1 MDVLHINNDSNQSEE
16 SKIEMPNDFT
26 GCNLLQKVYLL
37 KGQIQILCRCTSE
50 LYLTP
55 APFVK
60 TIKPGQI
67 FRLLKYLS
75 KIRMA
80 QLSTALGHENKVVLA
95 AMPEVY
101 DSFVKLMNDFLRFA
115 AEDLTLYLPNILE
128 FIAQLFTDIRQTG
141 GIQQTG
147 EKPFATLKNSL
158 HELLESLC
166 DIFGAGVSIEKYAD
180 EIIPFVISDFLPAN
194 ETITLNITGGVN
206 SSLSKK
212 QKKTSQQAAGMNLL
226 NREAKKR
233 VTNSLTVASS
243 LKALA
248 SVLNSSG
255 TFLSESCHR
264 SIQAC
269 VIGTCMD
276 VQRSGIKGRPIP
288 FNEPECRSSLYQALY
303 SLLSNPHPKTPAPFR
318 HAFGIFRH
326 GHLND
331 RHPRVQDV
339 CLQGN
344 IS

>member
-1 MDVLHINNDSNQSEE
+1 MDVLHINNDSNQFEG

-37 KGQIQILCRCTSE
+37 KGQIQILCCCTSE

-115 AEDLTLYLPNILE
+115 SEDLTLYLPNILE
-128 FIAQLFTDIRQTG
+128 FITQLLTDIRQTG

-158 HELLESLC
+158 HH
-166 DIFGAGVSIEKYAD
+166 FGASPSATMY
-180 EIIPFVISDFLPAN
+180 P
-194 ETITLNITGGVN
+194 
-206 SSLSKK
+206 
-212 QKKTSQQAAGMNLL
+212 
-226 NREAKKR
+226 
-233 VTNSLTVASS
+233 
-243 LKALA
+243 
-248 SVLNSSG
+248 
-255 TFLSESCHR
+255 
-264 SIQAC
+264 
-269 VIGTCMD
+269 
-276 VQRSGIKGRPIP
+276 
-288 FNEPECRSSLYQALY
+288 
-303 SLLSNPHPKTPAPFR
+303 NPP
-318 HAFGIFRH
+318 
-326 GHLND
+326 
-331 RHPRVQDV
+331 
-339 CLQGN
+339 
-344 IS
+344 